1 MTFYPD
7 LSTESQIAAGAFVRA
22 IGWLSSERPFPRGEA
37 APGLVARLGLFREH
51 WGESTVALSWA
62 VAGGPHTCDLCER
75 HRDSANFGVP
85 AGDILYVC
93 PGMVG
98 HYVEEHE
105 YAPPEEFVQ
114 AVFASPLPGTL
125 EYALAASPF
134 STVLGS
140 KTPALRSLV
149 CHLRAM
155 LGKDRFGAYPSP
167 GRSDVIWLGDF
178 NVRGRQARVRVQQ
191 CADGERFDVELG
203 HGPRHDQKEFVA
215 VRSYEGLTNGELA
228 AVIDTEFAIR
238 EQRPQS
244 RGRG

>member
-1 MTFYPD
+1 
-7 LSTESQIAAGAFVRA
+7 
-22 IGWLSSERPFPRGEA
+22 
-37 APGLVARLGLFREH
+37 
-51 WGESTVALSWA
+51 
-62 VAGGPHTCDLCER
+62 
-75 HRDSANFGVP
+75 
-85 AGDILYVC
+85 
-93 PGMVG
+93 MVG

-191 CADGERFDVELG
+191 CADGERFD
-203 HGPRHDQKEFVA
+203 QKEFVA